1 MVLVFGDCFAWA
13 MNFYSFPRDGLQSSV
28 LAWRVVANVVAEYG
42 VGTTVVVVLTVYQV
56 ALGVYD

>member
-1 MVLVFGDCFAWA
+1 MLGACFVWVV
-13 MNFYSFPRDGLQSSV
+13 NFYSLRRDCFQSAV

-42 VGTTVVVVLTVYQV
+42 VGTTVVVALTVHLV

>member
-1 MVLVFGDCFAWA
+1 
-13 MNFYSFPRDGLQSSV
+13 MNFYSFPRDGLQSAV

-42 VGTTVVVVLTVYQV
+42 VGTTVVVALMAYLV